1 MILAL
6 QQEFEPRGLKD
17 KPDLFFLG
25 HTNGLQETKHML
37 GLCHS
42 AMPPGRKYQNMP
54 RFDFAD
60 ATMAA
65 TTKKMVQCH
74 GGQVESCY
82 MQLHGK
88 AATMKCQSTWLL
100 LQKYISNAICHLGLW
115 QGQAHL

>member
-42 AMPPGRKYQNMP
+42 AMPPGRK
-54 RFDFAD
+54 
-60 ATMAA
+60 
-65 TTKKMVQCH
+65 
-74 GGQVESCY
+74 
-82 MQLHGK
+82 
-88 AATMKCQSTWLL
+88 
-100 LQKYISNAICHLGLW
+100 
-115 QGQAHL
+115 